1 MVKPVISIYNW
12 SKNFS
17 HTAYENSK
25 AKMAAIDVE
34 YQNLD
39 IYMELSGSYWC
50 LRLQT
55 SIT

>member
-1 MVKPVISIYNW
+1 MVKPVISIYFW

-39 IYMELSGSYWC
+39 IYMELSAWAPPLNLLYE
-50 LRLQT
+50 
-55 SIT
+55 